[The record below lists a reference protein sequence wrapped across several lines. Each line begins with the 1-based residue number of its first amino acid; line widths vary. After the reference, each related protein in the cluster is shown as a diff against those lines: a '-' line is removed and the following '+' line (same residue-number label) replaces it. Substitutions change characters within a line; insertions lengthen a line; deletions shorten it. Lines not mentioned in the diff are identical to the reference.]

1 MFLCENQWQFW
12 AFSIFE
18 QLKEIF
24 WTTKTF
30 SKKLEYGFLVESTKI
45 ENALFLYKSS
55 KSEAN
60 VKTNRM
66 VNTKWTYQKE
76 RSFAS
81 NYFIFLKNL
90 FQFKNLL

>member
-1 MFLCENQWQFW
+1 M
-12 AFSIFE
+12 
-18 QLKEIF
+18 
-24 WTTKTF
+24 KTF
-30 SKKLEYGFLVESTKI
+30 SKKLECGFLVESTKI